1 MSSEALLR
9 ACLKR
14 IDERDKDV
22 CAWTTLDRDG
32 AIAAAREVDGTCW
45 PDSGN
50 LPPLLGIPIGVK
62 DNIATASL
70 PTEYNSPI
78 YRGHKP
84 GSDAPVVELLRKA
97 GAIVLGKTQ
106 TVEFAAHGG
115 PRRHVIP
122 ANCHARRAGRR
133 VGRPRRGCRFHGPVG
148 HWHADRW
155 LTDPARLR
163 SRLYRF

>member
-32 AIAAAREVDGTCW
+32 AIAAAREVDGACR

-62 DNIATASL
+62 DNIATAVFR
-70 PTEYNSPI
+70 PNTI
-78 YRGHKP
+78 
-84 GSDAPVVELLRKA
+84 
-97 GAIVLGKTQ
+97 
-106 TVEFAAHGG
+106 
-115 PRRHVIP
+115 RRSI
-122 ANCHARRAGRR
+122 
-133 VGRPRRGCRFHGPVG
+133 
-148 HWHADRW
+148 AD
-155 LTDPARLR
+155 TNPEVTRL
-163 SRLYRF
+163 